1 MNKVTILLVL
11 IICVNYSC
19 KTDLKPQPPKVVKEK
34 IIKQFGYT
42 LNDYHVVK
50 DTVKSGDSFGT
61 ILEKNNLFY
70 PQIFNI
76 VQKAKQVYD
85 VRKINIGKPYT
96 ILFSKDSLKSPK
108 LFVYQPNPIDYV
120 LVSLTDSL
128 WAEKKSKA
136 VKLIEF
142 EAQGTITSSLS
153 ETMEEEKLSPLLSNE
168 LSEIYA
174 WTIDFFR
181 LEKGDKFK
189 IIYTGK
195 FVDDSIYVGLNRIH
209 SAFFEHRKTPF
220 YAIEFETDP
229 KRGIYEYFD
238 ENGKTDGYWSSA
250 EVKDLSQDTGIP
262 MSKMRGV
269 ISSLIQKDIVYIGDI
284 HIVGQSE
291 IELYVLNKPKGYITS
306 KKDELDR
313 KTVYDLLPKDKQHL
327 ISIGRLDFNTEGLL
341 LFTNNGDYARYY
353 ELPKNKISRTYK
365 VKVYGNIQNSY
376 IKKIKDG
383 ITIDGITHNVD
394 EITLEKKLNTNN
406 WFIMKLTEGKN
417 REIRKIFESL
427 NLVVNRIIR
436 THYGKYSIVNMKL
449 GEFKEVNAEKIKA

>member
-1 MNKVTILLVL
+1 MNKVTILIVL

-19 KTDLKPQPPKVVKEK
+19 NKDPKPQQPKVVKEK

-238 ENGKTDGYWSSA
+238 ENGKNLRRAFLRSPVQFSRISSRYNLKRKIAYYGRIRPHLGTDFAAPVGTAIRATASGTVVKSGYTRGNGNYVTIKHNSTYSTQYLHM
-250 EVKDLSQDTGIP
+250 K
-262 MSKMRGV
+262 KRGV
-269 ISSLIQKDIVYIGDI
+269 KKGQFVTQGDYIGS
-284 HIVGQSE
+284 VGMTGNTSGPHVCYRFWKNGKQVDPLRQKLPE
-291 IELYVLNKPKGYITS
+291 AKPIS
-306 KKDELDR
+306 KNL
-313 KTVYDLLPKDKQHL
+313 KDKYLTYMRPVKKQL
-327 ISIGRLDFNTEGLL
+327 DSIGLNDRLMEKSIA
-341 LFTNNGDYARYY
+341 NN
-353 ELPKNKISRTYK
+353 
-365 VKVYGNIQNSY
+365 
-376 IKKIKDG
+376 
-383 ITIDGITHNVD
+383 
-394 EITLEKKLNTNN
+394 
-406 WFIMKLTEGKN
+406 
-417 REIRKIFESL
+417 
-427 NLVVNRIIR
+427 
-436 THYGKYSIVNMKL
+436 
-449 GEFKEVNAEKIKA
+449 